1 MLFLFLFE
9 QTVLR
14 FIYGVLILCQYCMY
28 NMSNMLIWI
37 IMLSFKIKIKIR
49 LLDQFSEN
57 KYMLKFNNGSTTKR
71 CGICLKLIIRAPK
84 RCATMVSHSPHTNL
98 TLEIVNI
105 SYIRLLELVL
115 WWEILSLTKRYW

>member
-9 QTVLR
+9 RTVLR

-49 LLDQFSEN
+49 LLGQFSAN
-57 KYMLKFNNGSTTKR
+57 KYMLKFNNRSTTKR

-84 RCATMVSHSPHTNL
+84 RCATDVALFSLLFLLRSGIFIVNFEHISYLFPVFLLL
-98 TLEIVNI
+98 TLN
-105 SYIRLLELVL
+105 
-115 WWEILSLTKRYW
+115 K

>member
-37 IMLSFKIKIKIR
+37 MMLSFKIKIKIR

-84 RCATMVSHSPHTNL
+84 RCATDVALFSLFLLRSGIFIVNFEHISYLFPVFLLL
-98 TLEIVNI
+98 TLN
-105 SYIRLLELVL
+105 
-115 WWEILSLTKRYW
+115 K

>member
-1 MLFLFLFE
+1 MLFLFLFK

-14 FIYGVLILCQYCMY
+14 FIYGVLILCQCCMY

-57 KYMLKFNNGSTTKR
+57 KYMLEFNNGSTTKR

-84 RCATMVSHSPHTNL
+84 RCATDIALFSLFLLRSGIFIVNFEHISYLFPVFLLL
-98 TLEIVNI
+98 TLN
-105 SYIRLLELVL
+105 
-115 WWEILSLTKRYW
+115 K

>member
-71 CGICLKLIIRAPK
+71 CGMSLKLIIRAPK
-84 RCATMVSHSPHTNL
+84 RCATDVALFSLFLLRSGIFIVNFEHISYLFPVFLLL
-98 TLEIVNI
+98 TLN
-105 SYIRLLELVL
+105 
-115 WWEILSLTKRYW
+115 K

>member
-14 FIYGVLILCQYCMY
+14 FIYGVLILCQYCMH

-84 RCATMVSHSPHTNL
+84 RCATDIALFSLFLLRSGIFIVNFEHISYLFPVFLLL
-98 TLEIVNI
+98 TLN
-105 SYIRLLELVL
+105 
-115 WWEILSLTKRYW
+115 K

>member
-84 RCATMVSHSPHTNL
+84 RCATDVALFSLFLLRSGIFIVNFEHISYLFPVFLLL
-98 TLEIVNI
+98 TLN
-105 SYIRLLELVL
+105 
-115 WWEILSLTKRYW
+115 K